1 MIIWL
6 TGMSGSGKTTLSN
19 ILIKKFRKKKINFI
33 SVDGDVIRDL
43 FNNDLTHTLKH
54 RLIQIQRIKKITK
67 FLDLQKQ
74 NVIVSAL
81 YSNSKILQD
90 NKKIF
95 KNYFEVYLKVPM
107 SVLLKRDIKNLYKRA
122 LKKKIKNVVGV
133 DIFWN
138 EPKNSNLIIDQ
149 SKKTDPN
156 RVAEKIILNLTNERN
171 KLKF

>member
-43 FNNDLTHTLKH
+43 FNNDLNHTLKN

-107 SVLLKRDIKNLYKRA
+107 SVLIKRDIKNLYKPA

-133 DIFWN
+133 DIVWN

-149 SKKTDPN
+149 SKKTNPN
-156 RVAEKIILNLTNERN
+156 RVAEKIILNLLNDRN
-171 KLKF
+171 KFKF